1 MANTFRRCPETR
13 SSSSSGPERLGIRRE
28 RIRSDPVRTGNYL
41 QDWQT
46 KERDY
51 ITVELMQKCCQTS
64 VFARVVDFY
73 YSLFE
78 AFCFSGLLLQNLRIQ
93 RR

>member
-1 MANTFRRCPETR
+1 
-13 SSSSSGPERLGIRRE
+13 
-28 RIRSDPVRTGNYL
+28 L

-78 AFCFSGLLLQNLRIQ
+78 AFCFSGLLLENLRIE
-93 RR
+93 RK